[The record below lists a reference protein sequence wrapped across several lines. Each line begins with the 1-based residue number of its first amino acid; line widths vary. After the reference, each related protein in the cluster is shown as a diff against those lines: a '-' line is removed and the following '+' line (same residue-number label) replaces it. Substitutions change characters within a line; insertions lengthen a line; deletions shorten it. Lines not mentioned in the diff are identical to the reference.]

1 MTLLGLL
8 VAFGGGI
15 FGAAIG
21 ALPAF
26 AFVGFLTMIGV
37 AIQLALGAGTTDFFG
52 IPFGAFGPHA
62 GGFAAGVAAAAY
74 AAKKGKLDS
83 GRNIVTAGMGLNA
96 PDVLLVGGLFG
107 LIGYVIF
114 WALQF
119 VPSFGPGLAFSD
131 LPAVGVVISAFLAR
145 FLWGTCG
152 FCGKADPGRGFFHP
166 TDATKWLVF
175 QSSPAQIAV
184 IGLGGGLLGAWLGV
198 THGVPGALLAF
209 GIAAS
214 SLFFLTLGVL
224 IPVTHHIMLP
234 AALAGVASGSV
245 IWGAVVGILS
255 AFLGEFCARAFLCH
269 GDTHVDPP
277 ACAIAVMTF
286 AINLLTAVGFWTL
299 APLPV

>member
-1 MTLLGLL
+1 MSVIGLL

-26 AFVGFLTMIGV
+26 AFVGFLTMFGV
-37 AIQLALGAGTTDFFG
+37 AIQLSIAPEATTFLN

-83 GRNIVTAGMGLNA
+83 GRNIVTAGMGLNS
-96 PDVLLVGGLFG
+96 PDVLLVGGIFG
-107 LIGYVIF
+107 ALGYVII
-114 WALQF
+114 WVLQM
-119 VPSFGPGLAFSD
+119 VPNFGPDLAWSD
-131 LPAVGVVISAFLAR
+131 LPAVGVVISAFIAR
-145 FLWGTCG
+145 ILWGSCY
-152 FCGKADPGRGFFHP
+152 FCGKADAGRGFFQP

-175 QSSPAQIAV
+175 QSSFGQIV
-184 IGLGGGLLGAWLGV
+184 MIGLGGGLFGGWLGV
-198 THGVPGALLAF
+198 TYGAPGALLAF

-214 SLFFLTLGVL
+214 SLLFLTVGVL

-234 AALAGVASGSV
+234 AALAGAASGSV
-245 IWGAVVGILS
+245 LWAGIIGIVCAFVGEL
-255 AFLGEFCARAFLCH
+255 CARAFLCH

-286 AINLLTAVGFWTL
+286 VVNLLTFLGFWTFL
-299 APLPV
+299 PLPG